1 MALQYG
7 SMDDPRNF
15 FSLSHLPQ
23 PSSYPTADEVRKE
36 ARERAKNIFDDWT
49 LLNHII
55 QRHEATIQKRWLKKS
70 REQRRNTLLHAWP
83 NMPKMHRPDMEAYFG
98 EKSSMPSTNPDV
110 YLWPDINQEDLL
122 KPKMMLIFLNAR
134 ARHYPSVFAASDERS
149 FRFAITSGKVMPGFI
164 NDHTMMFT
172 GHNTPETY
180 GRLYNWEE
188 NEDAVD
194 WMTTCRGVNGGTG
207 LQILAVQERVYR
219 FLAGCCMHILQV
231 TREFVMADNSSI
243 EPELPALSISD
254 GLTHSLADISA
265 VTPYMVPA
273 KLDLGRLQEL
283 IAAKRNAAEDHMWS
297 LREDPG
303 YFADTILEM
312 KEHRQE
318 LLLDVNGRQHSL
330 ARPHLSKEFW
340 NRVIHKAILEANG
353 SLEIWDTLLSQINQL
368 IFLRRKHEGTFTDG
382 DPLPTELLE
391 AFLDLDFSLSVY
403 MNAPLA
409 TLKTDIVASP
419 PMRGW
424 FVRLPEENPRAI
436 TTTRKPNVDMD
447 TTQKRLVWLF
457 QILFDDGQRR
467 LAGVLPILDLMER
480 LVHNDPKSRNLFSAK
495 VANTIADYSL
505 FAECQRQI
513 RLFQPWASTFENDAV
528 YRQQKIRADYIERT
542 KRMAQVEAAFRN
554 VDSSYADPS
563 DKKFYYPVEK
573 RRTKEN
579 TEAMQNAEKNLDE
592 FWGKLDRLLLKT
604 VSNSRNGVWTCLLS
618 SDRKLQRTPDWIEPP
633 SKLSA
638 KERKKGVEVDD
649 LLQDLKFRSESTA
662 ERNEPKQPQ
671 KGKVKTRG
679 AAADTPLAK
688 ALPQHLINAYDQ
700 SNLDPQRT
708 FKLDKRALRVF
719 STLFYQPST
728 SSQPGE
734 IPWNDF
740 LYAMAATG
748 FAMEK
753 LYGSVWHF
761 TPSGLDVERSI
772 QFHEPHPTS
781 KIPFRIARG
790 FGRRLFRTYGWRGDM
805 FKPEGASI

>member
-1 MALQYG
+1 
-7 SMDDPRNF
+7 MDDPRNF
-15 FSLSHLPQ
+15 FNSLPGLPR

-36 ARERAKNIFDDWT
+36 ARERAKNIFDEWT

-70 REQRRNTLLHAWP
+70 RDQRRNTLLHAWP

-98 EKSSMPSTNPDV
+98 EKSSMPTTNPDV
-110 YLWPDINQEDLL
+110 YLWPDVNQEDLL
-122 KPKMMLIFLNAR
+122 KPKIMLIFLNAR
-134 ARHYPSVFAASDERS
+134 ARHYPSVFAAADESS
-149 FRFAITSGKVMPGFI
+149 FRFAETSGKAMPGFI
-164 NDHTMMFT
+164 NNHTMMFT

-180 GRLYNWEE
+180 GRLYSWDEHK
-188 NEDAVD
+188 DAFD
-194 WMTTCRGVNGGTG
+194 WMSTCRGVNGGRG

-219 FLAGCCMHILQV
+219 FLSECCMHILQV
-231 TREFVMADNSSI
+231 TRESVMADNSPI

-265 VTPYMVPA
+265 VTPYSVPA
-273 KLDLGRLQEL
+273 KLDLGRLREL
-283 IAAKRNAAEDHMWS
+283 IAAKRSAAEDHMWS

-303 YFADTILEM
+303 YFTDTVLEM

-318 LLLDVNGRQHSL
+318 MLLDVNGRQHSL
-330 ARPHLSKEFW
+330 VRPHLSKEFW
-340 NRVIHKAILEANG
+340 NRVIHKVILEANG
-353 SLEIWDTLLSQINQL
+353 SLEIWDALLSQIDQL
-368 IFLRRKHEGTFTDG
+368 IFLRTKYEGKFTDE

-391 AFLDLDFSLSVY
+391 AFLDLDFSLGVY
-403 MNAPLA
+403 MNVPL
-409 TLKTDIVASP
+409 TILKNAVVASP

-424 FVRLPEENPRAI
+424 FVRLPEQNPRNI
-436 TTTRKPNVDMD
+436 QVTQRPNVNMD
-447 TTQKRLVWLF
+447 TTQKRLLWLF
-457 QILFDDGQRR
+457 QILFDDGQRH
-467 LAGVLPILDLMER
+467 LAGVLPVLDLIER
-480 LVHNDPKSRNLFSAK
+480 LVQNDPKSRNLFSAK
-495 VANTIADYSL
+495 VADTIADYSL

-513 RLFQPWASTFENDAV
+513 QLYQPWASTFEVDAV
-528 YRQQKIRADYIERT
+528 DRQQKIRADYIERT
-542 KRMAQVEAAFRN
+542 KRLAQVEAAFRD

-579 TEAMQNAEKNLDE
+579 TEAMQQAEKNLDE
-592 FWGKLDRLLLKT
+592 FWGKLDRLLVKT
-604 VSNSRNGVWTCLLS
+604 VNNSRNGVWTCLLS
-618 SDRKLQRTPDWIEPP
+618 SDRKLQRTPDWIEPL

-649 LLQDLKFRSESTA
+649 LLQDLEFRSESTA
-662 ERNEPKQPQ
+662 ERNDTKQPQ

-679 AAADTPLAK
+679 AAAADTPLAK
-688 ALPQHLINAYDQ
+688 ALAQNLIIADDQ

-708 FKLDKRALRVF
+708 FKLDKRALKVF

-728 SSQPGE
+728 SAQPGE

-748 FAMEK
+748 FAIEK

-761 TPSGLDVERSI
+761 TPSNLDVERGI
-772 QFHEPHPTS
+772 QFHEPHPTN
-781 KIPFRIARG
+781 KIPFKIARC

-805 FKPEGASI
+805 FKPEDASI